1 MHGRSPVAAF
11 SLIVALACAAALP
24 AAASAQDREQTADQA
39 QALSPFPVYTVTRPA
54 GLPAHYRTEVLEDH
68 PFCEGHV
75 VRAVHVELRRYKL
88 SRAQRWIGMRQT
100 EDRCAVHGTV
110 GKPVRTV
117 KLFGRRVVVRRSCL
131 GHRGT
136 CKGQPVSHR
145 VHTIKFSLRA
155 GSERTFF
162 YLDATRMSIRAMLRA
177 VRSLRRVDLTR
188 PVVSLREFMSS
199 DQSIFCQIAD
209 TTKPY
214 YTWCV
219 MSQPFRSGML
229 HADGSVDV
237 CNMDPNGCIPGG
249 ASDGVP
255 VLHAG
260 QTSRLAGFACTAEAA
275 AITCTVAKGGHAGH
289 GFRIDANAAVEVSP
303 PG

>member
-24 AAASAQDREQTADQA
+24 AVASAQAGEVNADQA
-39 QALSPFPVYTVTRPA
+39 QAFAPFPVYTVTRPA

-75 VRAVHVELRRYKL
+75 VHAVEVDLGRYKL

-100 EDRCAVHGTV
+100 DDRCAVHGTV

-117 KLFGRRVVVRRSCL
+117 KLFGRRVVVRRWCL
-131 GHRGT
+131 QPRVTT

-188 PVVSLREFMSS
+188 PVVSLRDFMSP
-199 DQSIFCQIAD
+199 DQAIFCQISD
-209 TTKPY
+209 TT

-219 MSQPFRSGML
+219 ISQPFRSGSVN
-229 HADGSVDV
+229 ADGSVFV

-249 ASDGVP
+249 GSGAP

-275 AITCTVAKGGHAGH
+275 AITCTVAKGAHAGH
-289 GFRIDANAAVEVSP
+289 GFRIDANGAVEVSP
-303 PG
+303 P

>member
-1 MHGRSPVAAF
+1 MHGRSPVAAL
-11 SLIVALACAAALP
+11 SLIVVLSCAAALP
-24 AAASAQDREQTADQA
+24 AAASAQAGEVTADQA
-39 QALSPFPVYTVTRPA
+39 QAFAPFPVYTVTRPA
-54 GLPAHYRTEVLEDH
+54 GLPAHYRTDVLEDH
-68 PFCEGHV
+68 PFCDADV
-75 VRAVHVELRRYKL
+75 VHAVEVELRRYKL

-100 EDRCAVHGTV
+100 DDPCAVHGTV

-117 KLFGRRVVVRRSCL
+117 KLFGRRVVVRRWCL
-131 GHRGT
+131 QHRVTT

-188 PVVSLREFMSS
+188 PVVSLREFMSP
-199 DQSIFCQIAD
+199 DQAIFCQISD
-209 TTKPY
+209 TSKPHF
-214 YTWCV
+214 TWCV
-219 MSQPFRSGML
+219 ISQPFRSGIVN
-229 HADGSVDV
+229 ADGSVDV

-249 ASDGVP
+249 GSGVP
-255 VLHAG
+255 VLHPG

-275 AITCTVAKGGHAGH
+275 AITCTVAKGAHAGH
-289 GFRIDANAAVEVSP
+289 GFRIDANGAVEVSP
-303 PG
+303 P